1 MFGGSNP
8 TSWFSAL
15 DSMARSGLSVI
26 AKPFQNGILSGLEG
40 LALGAIAGVKA
51 SPYATGILL
60 GVGTLTLY
68 AYHKKSL
75 KLPQLNFSLDAFLA
89 HFYIKTGLG
98 SNDVSH
104 IQDLATRMDELEKG
118 LKDHHAA
125 QLRTLRDTLGT
136 LKENEKEHHADNT
149 KRLDKVDIAFSD
161 TQRYA
166 LSQFELVKTSLATLT
181 QLVTQNHAKVTG
193 DLLILGQEGAATKE
207 AVRQLG
213 QVGTQDAIRRLE
225 GSKIEG
231 RPRPQG

>member
-15 DSMARSGLSVI
+15 DSTTKSWLGAI

-40 LALGAIAGVKA
+40 LAHDVMTGVKA
-51 SPYATGILL
+51 SPYATGVLL

-68 AYHKKSL
+68 AYHKKYL
-75 KLPQLNFSLDAFLA
+75 KLPQLNFSLDALVA

-104 IQDLATRMDELEKG
+104 IQDLTTRMDALEKG
-118 LKDHHAA
+118 L
-125 QLRTLRDTLGT
+125 R
-136 LKENEKEHHADNT
+136 EHHVDNT

-161 TQRYA
+161 AQRYA

-181 QLVTQNHAKVTG
+181 QLVTQNHTKITG